1 MNAAIFA
8 TTFCEQVNTL
18 SLIEYLHSKYI
29 MCELFIDTEP
39 QRLCLLRLNRSSSG
53 GTRPTPYLFDTG
65 IFMLA
70 MAFGTLT
77 ATTTAATTA
86 AATTAKTTVAT
97 TSTSSTTT
105 VRASK
110 RSRNK
115 T

>member
-39 QRLCLLRLNRSSSG
+39 QRLCLLRLNRSSSE
-53 GTRPTPYLFDTG
+53 GTRPTPYLFDIG

-77 ATTTAATTA
+77 AA
-86 AATTAKTTVAT
+86 AATAKTTVAT